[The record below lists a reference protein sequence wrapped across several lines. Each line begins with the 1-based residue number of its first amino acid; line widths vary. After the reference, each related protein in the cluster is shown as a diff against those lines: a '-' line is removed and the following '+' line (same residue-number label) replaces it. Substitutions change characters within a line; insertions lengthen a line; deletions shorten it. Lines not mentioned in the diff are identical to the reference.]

1 MFLLYK
7 AEVEN
12 QLNKKT
18 KRVRSDKEGEYV
30 MMNDYYVKKCIIHEV
45 TPPYSLESNGVA
57 KRKKNRTL
65 KEIMNAMLVSSLTP
79 DNLWDKAILS
89 VCHLQNRIHN
99 QKSYLTPYKLW
110 KGYSYN
116 LKYLKAWGC
125 LAMVMLPQ

>member
-1 MFLLYK
+1 
-7 AEVEN
+7 
-12 QLNKKT
+12 
-18 KRVRSDKEGEYV
+18 
-30 MMNDYYVKKCIIHEV
+30 MND
-45 TPPYSLESNGVA
+45 
-57 KRKKNRTL
+57 
-65 KEIMNAMLVSSLTP
+65 MLVSFLTP
-79 DNLWDKAILS
+79 DNLWDKTILF